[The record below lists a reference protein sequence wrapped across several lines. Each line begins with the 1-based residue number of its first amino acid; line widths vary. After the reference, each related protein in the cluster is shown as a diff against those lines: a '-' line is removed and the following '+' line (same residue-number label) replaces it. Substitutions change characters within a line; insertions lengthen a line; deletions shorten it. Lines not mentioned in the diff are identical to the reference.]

1 MNPSMTSYSGDE
13 IILIVRLN
21 SLDTNSDQRLT
32 NMGSTYSNA
41 LCLEDNIVKVNIL
54 FKEETKYKRFTVHH
68 KWEKNKEQKKQRKHN
83 RLESTALQYLCKS

>member
-1 MNPSMTSYSGDE
+1 MNPSMTSYSGDG

-41 LCLEDNIVKVNIL
+41 LCLEDNIFKVKDYFVQRRDKIQ
-54 FKEETKYKRFTVHH
+54 EVHGPP
-68 KWEKNKEQKKQRKHN
+68 
-83 RLESTALQYLCKS
+83 